1 MPGDLHLPEH
11 DNTKIKILYSGDQPA
26 DVTLTKDGHKVLE
39 SPHLKYTVFDDYIL
53 IFIKDITK
61 EDMGELIENL
71 YIRKLSSIFSI
82 HFVLFHLFFFM
93 FKD

>member
-11 DNTKIKILYSGDQPA
+11 DNTKIKILYTGDQPA
-26 DVTLTKDGHKVLE
+26 DVTLSKDGHKVTE

-61 EDMGELIENL
+61 DDMGELLQLVAI
-71 YIRKLSSIFSI
+71 K
-82 HFVLFHLFFFM
+82 
-93 FKD
+93 FKVCLKNSYFY